1 MIWMKEVGQITSNL
15 GQKEMPERPKEMA
28 VQIQLTQGEAIN
40 FFIQAHQVKLE
51 TMPKGEAEQLAA
63 DSHQVT
69 RVLQRDL
76 VSEQG
81 LMELLGEETLVGKTI
96 PAHSLTPMIL

>member
-1 MIWMKEVGQITSNL
+1 ML
-15 GQKEMPERPKEMA
+15 
-28 VQIQLTQGEAIN
+28 
-40 FFIQAHQVKLE
+40 
-51 TMPKGEAEQLAA
+51 KGEAEQLAA

-76 VSEQG
+76 VSEPE

>member
-1 MIWMKEVGQITSNL
+1 MKEVEQITSDL

-28 VQIQLTQGEAIN
+28 VQIQLIQGEAIN
-40 FFIQAHQVKLE
+40 FFIRAHQVKLE
-51 TMPKGEAEQLAA
+51 TMLEGEAKQLAA
-63 DSHQVT
+63 DGHQMT

-76 VSEQG
+76 VLEPG
-81 LMELLGEETLVGKTI
+81 LMELRGEETLVGKTI